1 MQIDEHQSRTLMLH
15 GVVYPDRRLRR
26 ERAAYA
32 AMRQETGRGL
42 QPEQAVESV
51 GGRGIRRQDADVS
64 VPRERF
70 GNQSSGDRERID
82 YVSVKIN
89 RGHVRVPDG
98 KSVGQPGDS
107 CARSQVVNNGPGRP
121 VAPFSL
127 PSFHATPA
135 ISRCAQSYFLVNFD
149 RKHAAVMLLP
159 GRPAILAKSAK
170 LLANPSW

>member
-1 MQIDEHQSRTLMLH
+1 MQIDEHESRALMLH
-15 GVVYPDRRLRR
+15 GVVYPDRGLRR

-51 GGRGIRRQDADVS
+51 SGRGIRGQDADVS
-64 VPRERF
+64 MPRERL
-70 GNQSSGDRERID
+70 GNQPCGNRERIH

-89 RGHVRVPDG
+89 RGHVRVRDG
-98 KSVGQPGDS
+98 ESVDQPGDS
-107 CARSQVVNNGPGRP
+107 CARSQVVNNGTGRP

-127 PSFHATPA
+127 PSFQATPA

-149 RKHAAVMLLP
+149 RKHAAVMLPP

-170 LLANPSW
+170 LLASPSW